1 MMGNQ
6 ATSDNHVTTPQF
18 VSFLQQSGFRERI
31 NPDHYERKMR
41 RRRLVAYAFIILVVV
56 GFSWVMIE
64 SAQALSLF

>member
-1 MMGNQ
+1 MRGNQ
-6 ATSDNHVTTPQF
+6 ATSDNHVTTPHV